1 MLRRN
6 RVVGRLFIRALV
18 GLAVLQMA
26 GMACRSTPYQLP
38 DPPPETEQQDTQQD
52 SESQRNPDM
61 EAREALLELSELL
74 AEERFEEAEDRLSQ
88 QTRDFLAHG
97 NDRGDASDALSA
109 GQMTL
114 PDGRNYRFEPA
125 ELLVAGD
132 IARIED
138 SRDGADDHE
147 TSRRR
152 VLYVIDSDGQAH
164 RVVMIREGDQWV
176 LHKTSVSPQ
185 NES

>member
-1 MLRRN
+1 MA
-6 RVVGRLFIRALV
+6 GRQFLVALV

-26 GMACRSTPYQLP
+26 GMACQSTPYELP
-38 DPPPETEQQDTQQD
+38 EPPPQADGQDTEQD
-52 SESQRNPDM
+52 SERQRSSDM
-61 EAREALLELSELL
+61 EARAALLELYEMLD
-74 AEERFEEAEDRLSQ
+74 EERFEEAEDRLSQ
-88 QTRDFLAHG
+88 QTRDFLAYG
-97 NDRGDASDALSA
+97 NDQGDASDALSA

-114 PDGRNYRFEPA
+114 PDGRAYRFAPA
-125 ELLVAGD
+125 ELLIADD

-164 RVVMIREGDQWV
+164 RVVMILEGDQWV